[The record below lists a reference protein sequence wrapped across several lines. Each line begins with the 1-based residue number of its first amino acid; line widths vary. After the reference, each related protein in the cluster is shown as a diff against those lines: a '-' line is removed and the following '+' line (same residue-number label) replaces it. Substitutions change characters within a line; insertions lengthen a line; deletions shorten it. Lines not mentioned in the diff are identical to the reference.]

1 VHTLLVSD
9 AWDTRNV
16 GGEEVDVEWLLK
28 PAAAAELT

>member
-1 VHTLLVSD
+1 VSD

-28 PAAAAELT
+28 PAATTELK